1 MKILMVYFSA
11 TGNTAKIGRVISE
24 RLCELGAEVDERDIT
39 SLGDR
44 KESIDMEPY
53 DAVVF
58 GQPVHSLRTPRVV
71 RDWMRT
77 LRGGGKKSAMFFTYG
92 GFKVHP
98 CHESTRQILAEQGF
112 AVVSS
117 AEFLGAHTFNL
128 GGWKAMVGR
137 PDASDFQVAETYA
150 GKMYDRFTGKDP
162 GILNEL
168 EKTDFTE
175 EQLDSFEL
183 MRFKVLEQ
191 LPTRYGED
199 CSMCMLCE
207 ETCPTGA
214 ISAETGETE
223 KAACIACLRCIND
236 CPENVLKINDTSA
249 IWNKKLEMDQTTAE
263 ELNQKK
269 SKMYL

>member
-11 TGNTAKIGRVISE
+11 TGNTATIGRVISE
-24 RLCELGAEVDERDIT
+24 RLCELGAAVDERDIT

-44 KESIDMEPY
+44 RESIDVAPY

-58 GQPVHSLRTPRVV
+58 GQPVHSQRAPRVV
-71 RDWMRT
+71 REWMRT
-77 LRGGGKKSAMFFTYG
+77 LRGDGKKSAMFFSYG

-98 CHESTRQILAEQGF
+98 CHESTRQILTEQGF

-137 PDASDFQVAETYA
+137 PDTTDFQVAEAYA
-150 GKMYDRFTGKDP
+150 GKIYERFTGKDP

-168 EKTDFTE
+168 EKTDFSE

-183 MRFKVLEQ
+183 LRFKLIKQ
-191 LPTRYGED
+191 FPTRDSDD

-214 ISAETGETE
+214 INAASGKTE
-223 KAACIACLRCIND
+223 KERCIACLKCIKE
-236 CPENVLKINDTSA
+236 CPDGVLKISDVSGF
-249 IWNKKLEMDQTTAE
+249 WPKKLAMDQTTE
-263 ELNQKK
+263 EEIKMKK
-269 SKMYL
+269 SRIYL